1 MSGFGKQQ
9 KMGSGDKAIGG
20 FAIVMAL
27 VLAFLLTPIFHGETV
42 EWATGY
48 MSDHYGYWLA
58 SIGWYVWFVLSAFL
72 TYFGALLA
80 MIALQYALV
89 VLWRFFMLLLGR

>member
-1 MSGFGKQQ
+1 
-9 KMGSGDKAIGG
+9 MGSGDKAIGG

-27 VLAFLLTPIFHGETV
+27 VLAFLLTPAFHGETV

-48 MSDHYGYWLA
+48 MLDHYGYWLA

-72 TYFGALLA
+72 TYFGALVA
-80 MIALQYALV
+80 IIALLCVVPMLV
-89 VLWRFFMLLLGR
+89 RFVMLMFAR

>member
-1 MSGFGKQQ
+1 MQSFGQRQKSGP
-9 KMGSGDKAIGG
+9 GDKAIGG

-48 MSDHYGYWLA
+48 MSNHYGYWLA
-58 SIGWYVWFVLSAFL
+58 SIGWYVWFALSAFL

-89 VLWRFFMLLLGR
+89 VLWRFLMIRIAR